1 MCLRLQKLPPV
12 LQLNSYRKL
21 GIIPDALI
29 RNNPTLM
36 KVILLKDV
44 AKIGKR
50 FDIVEVPNGYAQNM
64 LIPRAMALPATPEN
78 VKRAGARKDHSAAV
92 TLATN
97 ATFSDVAARIKG
109 AHVPLTVEANEQ
121 GHLFMA
127 VKAEMIVE
135 ALKEAGY
142 EVTKDQVVLP
152 QPIKALGEFEITL
165 ANGKDQVAFMLDVVN
180 RK

>member
-1 MCLRLQKLPPV
+1 
-12 LQLNSYRKL
+12 
-21 GIIPDALI
+21 
-29 RNNPTLM
+29 M

-50 FDIVEVPNGYAQNM
+50 FDLVEVPNGYAQNM
-64 LIPRAMALPATPEN
+64 LIPRGMALPATPEN
-78 VKRAGARKDHSAAV
+78 VKRAGARKDHTAAV
-92 TLATN
+92 TTATN
-97 ATFSDVAARIKG
+97 EVFNDVAARIKG
-109 AHVPLTVEANEQ
+109 EKVALTVESNEQ

-127 VKAEMIVE
+127 VKPEMIVE

-142 EVTKDQVVLP
+142 EVTKDQIVLP

-165 ANGKDQVAFMLDVVN
+165 ANGKDQVVFTLEVVG